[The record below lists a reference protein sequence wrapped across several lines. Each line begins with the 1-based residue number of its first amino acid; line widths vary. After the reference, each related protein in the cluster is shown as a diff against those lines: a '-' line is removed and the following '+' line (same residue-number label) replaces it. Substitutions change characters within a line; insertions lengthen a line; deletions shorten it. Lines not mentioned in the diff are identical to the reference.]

1 MQDTPWWVGN
11 IETTVIIPEGLFFFT
26 WREMEKELEMSLIVL
41 TLTAC
46 NYQLKHLIKIVTRLE
61 NFFINK

>member
-1 MQDTPWWVGN
+1 MSWEYRNHSHYPRGC
-11 IETTVIIPEGLFFFT
+11 FFFS

>member
-1 MQDTPWWVGN
+1 MSWEYRNHSHYPRGS
-11 IETTVIIPEGLFFFT
+11 FFFFS

>member
-1 MQDTPWWVGN
+1 MSWEYRNHSHYPRGWV
-11 IETTVIIPEGLFFFT
+11 FFFFS

>member
-11 IETTVIIPEGLFFFT
+11 IETTVIIPEGLFFLT

>member
-1 MQDTPWWVGN
+1 MSWEYRNHSHYPRGSF
-11 IETTVIIPEGLFFFT
+11 LFF

>member
-1 MQDTPWWVGN
+1 MSWEYSNQQSLSQRV
-11 IETTVIIPEGLFFFT
+11 FFFFS
-26 WREMEKELEMSLIVL
+26 WKEMEKELEMSLIVL

-46 NYQLKHLIKIVTRLE
+46 NYQLKHLIKIVTGLE

>member
-1 MQDTPWWVGN
+1 MSWEYRNHSHYPRGS
-11 IETTVIIPEGLFFFT
+11 LFFS

-61 NFFINK
+61 NFFVNK